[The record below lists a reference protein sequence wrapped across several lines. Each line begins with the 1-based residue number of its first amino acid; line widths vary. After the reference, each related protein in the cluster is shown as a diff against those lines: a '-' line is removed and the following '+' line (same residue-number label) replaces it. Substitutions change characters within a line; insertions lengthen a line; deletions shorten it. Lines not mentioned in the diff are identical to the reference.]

1 MALGRLIVIEGADGS
16 GKETQTGLLCDYLE
30 KTGKR
35 VVRISFPD
43 YESPSSALVKMYLG
57 GDFGSDPN
65 AVNPYAAAA
74 FYAVDRFASFK
85 TKWEG
90 LMNEEVYIVADRY
103 VTSNVIYQ
111 AAKFENSEEKEAF
124 INWLNDFEYT
134 KLALPKPDKVIFL
147 DMEPAASDLLM
158 AGRKNKIT
166 GGDGK
171 DIHEKNS
178 DYLLKAYNNAC
189 FAAEKS
195 GWIRIKCSCGAKPRS
210 IEDIHKDI
218 KANIE

>member
-1 MALGRLIVIEGADGS
+1 MGKLIVIEGVDAS
-16 GKETQTGLLCDYLE
+16 GKETQTGLLCEYLE

-35 VVRISFPD
+35 VQRITFPD
-43 YESPSSALVKMYLG
+43 YDSPSSALVKMYLG
-57 GDFGSDPN
+57 GDFGADPG
-65 AVNPYAAAA
+65 AVNPYAAAM

-85 TKWEG
+85 MKWERF
-90 LMNEEVYIVADRY
+90 MDEDVYIVADRY

-111 AAKFENSEEKEAF
+111 AAKLEDAESKEAF
-124 INWLNDFEYT
+124 IRWLNDLEYT
-134 KLALPKPDKVIFL
+134 KLGLPVPDKVFFL
-147 DMEPAASDLLM
+147 NMEPAAAAVLM

-166 GGDGK
+166 GEDAK

-195 GWIRIKCSCGAKPRS
+195 GWTEIKCSVDGNPRT
-210 IEDIHKDI
+210 IEEIHKDI
-218 KANIE
+218 IANIE